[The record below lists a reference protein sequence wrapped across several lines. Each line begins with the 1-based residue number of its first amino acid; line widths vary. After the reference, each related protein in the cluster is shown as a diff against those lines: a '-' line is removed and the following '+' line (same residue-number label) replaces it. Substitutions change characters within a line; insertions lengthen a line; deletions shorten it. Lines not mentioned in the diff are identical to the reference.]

1 VNSTLLIV
9 SSHHD
14 SFSKGCFLP
23 THILAN
29 HTPFVDYLIDVS
41 LPFSQDSIIPFVLLA
56 NSPQAIISF
65 IYVTYNG
72 LFTTMLANREWSRY
86 GIKRAALR
94 VSVPVPGQRSTYFLQ
109 LPYTWSIPLIVAS
122 ILLHWFV
129 SQSIFLAR
137 IAVYKDGT
145 LVSTFQDRLGQY
157 KHLRQTG
164 PLFSGVGYSDAGL
177 LAALCWGSA
186 LVGSCLLVAG
196 IFKYPKGLP
205 LGGTNSA
212 VISAACHM
220 RYEVA
225 YNDESV
231 TEKPLKWG
239 VTIQG
244 DMDRTGHCCFSS
256 GDVEVPRVGY
266 LYAGRSKSK
275 ED

>member
-1 VNSTLLIV
+1 MSTVNALIV
-9 SSHHD
+9 Q
-14 SFSKGCFLP
+14 
-23 THILAN
+23 TTILRVFDGIAN
-29 HTPFVDYLIDVS
+29 HTASVDYLIDVS
-41 LPFSQDSIIPFVLLA
+41 LPFSQNSIIPFVLLA
-56 NSPQAIISF
+56 NLPQAIISF

-72 LFTTMLANREWSRY
+72 LFTTMLSNREWARY

-94 VSVPVPGQRSTYFLQ
+94 VSVPSPGQRSTYFLQ

-137 IAVYKDGT
+137 IAVYKNGN
-145 LVSTFQDRLGQY
+145 LVSTFEDRLDRY
-157 KHLRQTG
+157 HHLRTDG
-164 PLFSGVGYSDAGL
+164 AVFSGVGYSDAGL
-177 LAALCWGSA
+177 LAAICWGSA

-212 VISAACHM
+212 VISAACHL
-220 RYEVA
+220 RYEVEHREE
-225 YNDESV
+225 NV

-244 DMDRTGHCCFSS
+244 DRNNTGHCCYSS
-256 GDVEVPRVGY
+256 GDVEVPRVGH
-266 LYAGRSKSK
+266 LYAGYGKRK
-275 ED
+275 EE

>member
-1 VNSTLLIV
+1 M
-9 SSHHD
+9 
-14 SFSKGCFLP
+14 
-23 THILAN
+23 
-29 HTPFVDYLIDVS
+29 IDVK

-56 NSPQAIISF
+56 NLPQALISF

-72 LFTTMLANREWSRY
+72 LFTTMLANREWASY
-86 GIKRAALR
+86 SIKRAALR
-94 VSVPVPGQRSTYFLQ
+94 VSVPGPGQRSTYFLQ

-145 LVSTFQDRLGQY
+145 LVSTFQDRLGKY
-157 KHLRQTG
+157 KHLRQDG
-164 PLFSGVGYSDAGL
+164 ALFSGVGYSDNGL
-177 LAALCWGSA
+177 LAAICWGSA

-196 IFKYPKGLP
+196 FFKYPKGLP

-225 YNDESV
+225 YRDESV

-244 DMDRTGHCCFSS
+244 DMDRIGHCCFSS
-256 GDVEVPRVGY
+256 GDVEVPHVGY
-266 LYAGRSKSK
+266 LYAGWKK
-275 ED
+275 IKKD